1 MNGIHDV
8 GGMHGLGPVPIDPK
22 EPVFRA
28 SWERDVF
35 SVIGLY
41 FAGGLCPLDEFRH
54 SIETMDPAEYL
65 ATPYYVHWLH
75 AAELLGE
82 RYGLFTRGELE
93 DRIAELRTKE
103 ASNA

>member
-8 GGMHGLGPVPIDPK
+8 GGMHGLGPIPIDPK
-22 EPVFRA
+22 EAVFRA
-28 SWERDVF
+28 PWERDVF

-54 SIETMDPAEYL
+54 SIETMDAAEYL

-75 AAELLGE
+75 AAELLGQ
-82 RYGLFTRGELE
+82 RYGLFSREELE
-93 DRIAELRTKE
+93 KRVSELRAKE
-103 ASNA
+103 AFHA

>member
-8 GGMHGLGPVPIDPK
+8 GGMHGLGPVPIDPN
-22 EPVFRA
+22 EVVFRA
-28 SWERDVF
+28 PWERDVF

-54 SIETMDPAEYL
+54 SIETMDAAEYL

-82 RYGLFTRGELE
+82 RYGLFSREELEKRIGEL
-93 DRIAELRTKE
+93 RAEE
-103 ASNA
+103 VSDA